1 MNTFL
6 AVIALAILVW
16 VLPVYWQKWRRRYLR
31 ARPLT
36 PSAYRHLQ
44 SALPFYSALA
54 PEAQR
59 ELCANVSLFL
69 HDKEF
74 VGCDGLRITDEMRL
88 CVAAWA
94 CLLLTGRQNRCYP
107 ALRTVLLYPDTYVAR
122 ETHFEGAIEMTAASA
137 REGESHYLGP
147 VVLSWADIEEDLLHP
162 QQGRNVIVHEFAHK
176 LDEEDGVYDGRP
188 LFTDNESGRNWAPVF
203 REEYERLRHQVIRQ
217 EKKTGT
223 GNTGSDEAAGG
234 QASILDPYG
243 AQSPAEFFAVASES
257 FFSIP
262 VELRDH
268 HGKLYAE
275 LRAFY
280 HLDPA
285 AWHDE
290 NLRGSQHPA

>member
-1 MNTFL
+1 MKTFL
-6 AVIALAILVW
+6 AVIALAVLVW
-16 VLPVYWQKWRRRYLR
+16 VLPIYWQKWRRSYLR
-31 ARPLT
+31 ARPLS
-36 PSAYRHLQ
+36 PSQYRLVQ

-59 ELCANVSLFL
+59 ELCANLSLFL

-74 VGCDGLRITDEMRL
+74 VGCDGLRVTDEMRV

-107 ALRTVLLYPDTYVAR
+107 ALRTVLLYPDTYIAR
-122 ETHFEGAIEMTAASA
+122 ETHFEGAIEMTADSA

-147 VVLSWADIEEDLLHP
+147 VVLSWADIEEDLFHP
-162 QQGRNVIVHEFAHK
+162 EQGRNVIVHEFAHK

-188 LFTDNESGRNWAPVF
+188 LFTDSESGGSWAPVF
-203 REEYERLRHQVIRQ
+203 REEFERLRDKVLTRQ
-217 EKKTGT
+217 EGHGT
-223 GNTGSDEAAGG
+223 KGGSTPAREAK
-234 QASILDPYG
+234 ASVLDPYG

-262 VELRDH
+262 VALRQH
-268 HGKLYAE
+268 HAALYAE

-285 AWHDE
+285 SWHD
-290 NLRGSQHPA
+290 GSQQGNQYPR